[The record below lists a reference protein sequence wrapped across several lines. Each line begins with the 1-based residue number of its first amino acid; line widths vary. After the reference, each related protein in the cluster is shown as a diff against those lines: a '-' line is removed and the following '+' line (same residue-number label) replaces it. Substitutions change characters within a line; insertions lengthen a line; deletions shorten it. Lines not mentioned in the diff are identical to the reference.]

1 MRTQLADLTYGE
13 KRERINHPIIEEHL
27 QVRLH
32 KLGKYDIMDWR
43 EVPGDDE
50 SPLWNVE
57 QKARLQTTEFCK
69 ANYFYNNIPT
79 CLIGKHKIDFMKNN
93 GGNGIVYF
101 DFPDAL
107 LYWVFDEDEYKTF
120 DVERNFVR
128 NARSDYVDKPNDVVH
143 IPFSI
148 LKEVEGAG
156 KRG

>member
-1 MRTQLADLTYGE
+1 
-13 KRERINHPIIEEHL
+13 
-27 QVRLH
+27 
-32 KLGKYDIMDWR
+32 
-43 EVPGDDE
+43 
-50 SPLWNVE
+50 
-57 QKARLQTTEFCK
+57 
-69 ANYFYNNIPT
+69 
-79 CLIGKHKIDFMKNN
+79 MKNN
-93 GGNGIVYF
+93 GGNGVVYF